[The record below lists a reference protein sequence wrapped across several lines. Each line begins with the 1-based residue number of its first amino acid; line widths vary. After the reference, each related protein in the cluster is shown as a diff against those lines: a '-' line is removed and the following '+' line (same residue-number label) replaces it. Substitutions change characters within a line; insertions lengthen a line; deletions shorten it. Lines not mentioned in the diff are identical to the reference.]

1 MRIKIEMDGAIDE
14 EEIIIRCRGLTE
26 EVTAI
31 ERAIRDI
38 ANSAQRFTFYKG
50 NTEYYLKLEDILFFE
65 TDENGVSAHTRDGIY
80 QTRYKLYELENLL
93 PGTFMRVSKSTILN
107 TAHIYSISRNLT
119 ASSVVAFAGTHKQA
133 YVSRYYYKPLIE
145 KLEEKRLQHEKQ

>member
-1 MRIKIEMDGAIDE
+1 MKIKIEMNEGIEE
-14 EEIIIRCRGLTE
+14 EEIIIRCRGMTE
-26 EVTAI
+26 QVTAI
-31 ERAIRDI
+31 ERAISDI
-38 ANSAQRFTFYKG
+38 TNATQRFTFYRG

-65 TDENGVSAHTRDGIY
+65 TDENGVCAHTRDGVY

-119 ASSVVAFAGTHKQA
+119 ASSVVAFTHTHKQA
-133 YVSRYYYKPLIE
+133 YVSRYYYKPLIQ

>member
-1 MRIKIEMDGAIDE
+1 MKIKIEVDENIEE
-14 EEIIIRCRGLTE
+14 EEIIIRCRGVTE
-26 EVTAI
+26 QVAAI
-31 ERAIRDI
+31 QRAVSDI
-38 ANSAQRFTFYKG
+38 ANAAQRFTFYKG

-65 TDENGVSAHTRDGIY
+65 TEESGVCAHTQDGVY

-107 TAHIYSISRNLT
+107 TAHIYSISRNLA
-119 ASSVVAFAGTHKQA
+119 ASSVVAFAHTHKQA

-145 KLEEKRLQHEKQ
+145 KLEEKRLQHEK